1 MRFSLIVV
9 DTKGLNLI
17 VRDAL
22 RSLRINWVR
31 LLEVNVI
38 EIITAEEKLENIL
51 SDYKKVFKFDPRS
64 LTRVEIELDVDPNC
78 KPRFCKVR
86 PVPCALRV
94 RVKEELEQL
103 IASDIL
109 DPVQFSIRSAPILLV
124 LKDDDSVRIYLD
136 YK

>member
-86 PVPCALRV
+86 PVPCALRE

-103 IASDIL
+103 ITSDIL

-124 LKDDDSVRIYLD
+124 LKDDDSVRIY
-136 YK
+136 